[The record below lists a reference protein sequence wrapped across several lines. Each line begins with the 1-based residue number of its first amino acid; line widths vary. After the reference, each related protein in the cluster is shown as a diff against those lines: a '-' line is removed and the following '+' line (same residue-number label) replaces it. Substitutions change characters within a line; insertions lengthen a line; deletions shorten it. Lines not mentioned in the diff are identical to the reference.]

1 MPNGEEK
8 ARLKY
13 LQKKREIQKDGD
25 FLIFKCSLKI
35 KNENIK
41 AKIDLLTET
50 QNKERRRGT

>member
-1 MPNGEEK
+1 M
-8 ARLKY
+8 LKY